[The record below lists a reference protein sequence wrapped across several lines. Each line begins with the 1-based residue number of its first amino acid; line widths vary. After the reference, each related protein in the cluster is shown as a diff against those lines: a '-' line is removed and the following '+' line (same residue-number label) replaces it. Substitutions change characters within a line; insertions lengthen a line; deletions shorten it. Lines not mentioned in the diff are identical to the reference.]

1 MKIQKSAMK
10 CRNARI
16 KADTEVAEEAVDLL
30 FETNDVAE
38 LIAEVTN
45 EDVDVTADGE
55 IVEFSVGDET
65 YTCSAEPGDE
75 IVESSTRVRTKRRVS
90 ASTGCRPVGRTVRKL
105 PRRK

>member
-10 CRNARI
+10 SRNARI

-38 LIAEVTN
+38 LIAEVTG

-55 IVEFSVGDET
+55 VVEFSVGDET

-75 IVESSTRVRTKRRVS
+75 TVESSTRVRTKRRVA
-90 ASTGCRPVGRTVRKL
+90 ASTRRIPAGRTVRKL

>member
-1 MKIQKSAMK
+1 MRIQKNTMK
-10 CRNARI
+10 RRNARI

-30 FETNDVAE
+30 FETEDVAE
-38 LIAEVTN
+38 LIAEVTG

-55 IVEFSVGDET
+55 VVEFSVGDET

-75 IVESSTRVRTKRRVS
+75 IVESSTRVKTKRRVA
-90 ASTGCRPVGRTVRKL
+90 ASTGRRPAGKTVRKL